1 MSKDE
6 KTNKDLFSEAEH
18 NLLDSFLDK
27 FERQLEPSP
36 TTTKKNTRKRSSPYE
51 TPSATK
57 TGRARKAPHE
67 LLSEEQKKANHIASE
82 QKRRANIRIGFD
94 QLVHVVPSLDTS
106 HRSEAVILQKCIS
119 VEYIKYLI
127 NDKNKLKD
135 RARELQ
141 MSLGEIPDPDS
152 SEGEMDY

>member
-1 MSKDE
+1 M
-6 KTNKDLFSEAEH
+6 
-18 NLLDSFLDK
+18 DSFLDK

-36 TTTKKNTRKRSSPYE
+36 ITTKKNTRKRSSPYE
-51 TPSATK
+51 TSSATK

-106 HRSEAVILQKCIS
+106 HRSEAVILQKCICKYH
-119 VEYIKYLI
+119 EGIK
-127 NDKNKLKD
+127 
-135 RARELQ
+135 
-141 MSLGEIPDPDS
+141 
-152 SEGEMDY
+152 